1 MWVASDCLDALCQ
14 SEAALKLR
22 KMHQTPRECQAI
34 LLYVDRR
41 TEVPNGSNPP
51 KIISLVVVIFFQ
63 CKSSA
68 DSHNIRFR
76 SFHSL
81 FIQNLSNYFGNLYD
95 QLISQL
101 FLYPNCWRIFEIWS
115 HCAPQRQLKLLKRK
129 RETLIVSTATA
140 FAFLPS
146 STIFLASHN
155 LFKAFL
161 DLHFSALP
169 LPKYLHK

>member
-1 MWVASDCLDALCQ
+1 MTLKTLDRSLSTFVCHVISPCKYSMEDCTNVFIGSGWNRAGR
-14 SEAALKLR
+14 SGFKWLKSA
-22 KMHQTPRECQAI
+22 KNNFTKC
-34 LLYVDRR
+34 
-41 TEVPNGSNPP
+41 N
-51 KIISLVVVIFFQ
+51 FFIW
-63 CKSSA
+63 KSSA
-68 DSHNIRFR
+68 DSHDIHFR

-115 HCAPQRQLKLLKRK
+115 YCAPQRQLKLLKRK

-169 LPKYLHK
+169 LPQYLHK